1 MHGAGDDSGDSR
13 LEVAYF
19 ATQGTGSGDESR
31 IAALLEPLS
40 AHPLRFDRSRK
51 LRSSSAVVRAV
62 RRRRLDVVVIEGTGL
77 AGGIACVITRLL
89 SGTPYVVSSG
99 DAVGPYLRMRH
110 AGLALVGPAYERVL
124 YRMSSG
130 FIGWSPYLTGRAMAL
145 GAPRA
150 MTAANWAELEVAP
163 RDRAEVRRRLGIDEN
178 ALVFGLVG
186 SLNWSSRRA
195 YCYGLELVRA
205 ARRLQREDVVV
216 LVVGDGSGLSR
227 LRAEAG
233 DDLDRRIVLPGRVP
247 REQVGSYLAALDV
260 ASLPQSLDLVGAL
273 RYTTKISEYVAAGLP
288 VVTGQLPLAYDL
300 DDGWLW
306 RLGGEAPWSDRYV
319 ADLAALMSRIDREE
333 VDRRRSAVPEAPPQ
347 FSKARQ
353 QRQVCSFV
361 EEIARESR
369 RTRN

>member
-1 MHGAGDDSGDSR
+1 MLGAGDDSGNSR
-13 LEVAYF
+13 LHVAYF
-19 ATQGTGSGDESR
+19 ATQGSGSGDESR
-31 IAALLEPLS
+31 IAALVEPLGGR
-40 AHPLRFDRSRK
+40 PLHFDRSRK
-51 LRSSSAVVRAV
+51 LRSAFAIVRAV
-62 RRRRLDVVVIEGTGL
+62 SRRRPDVIVLEGTGL
-77 AGGIACVITRLL
+77 AGGVACVIARLL
-89 SGTPYVVSSG
+89 SGTPYIVSSG
-99 DAVGPYLRMRH
+99 DAVGPYLRMLH
-110 AGLALVGPAYERVL
+110 AGLAVIGPAYERLL

-130 FIGWSPYLTGRAMAL
+130 FIGWSPYLTGRALSL

-163 RDRAEVRRRLGIDEN
+163 HDRREVRRRLGIDED

-186 SLNWSSRRA
+186 SLNWSTRRD

-205 ARRLQREDVVV
+205 ARRLRREDVVV

-233 DDLDRRIVLPGRVP
+233 DDLGRRIVLPGRVA
-247 REQVGSYLAALDV
+247 RHEVGSHLAALDV

-273 RYTTKISEYVAAGLP
+273 RYTTKISEYLAARLP

-319 ADLAALMSRIDREE
+319 SDLAAFMEGIDRTE
-333 VDRRRSAVPEAPPQ
+333 VQRRRKAVPETPPQ
-347 FSKARQ
+347 FSKTRQ
-353 QRQVCSFV
+353 QRQVCAFV
-361 EEIARESR
+361 QEIAHDFR